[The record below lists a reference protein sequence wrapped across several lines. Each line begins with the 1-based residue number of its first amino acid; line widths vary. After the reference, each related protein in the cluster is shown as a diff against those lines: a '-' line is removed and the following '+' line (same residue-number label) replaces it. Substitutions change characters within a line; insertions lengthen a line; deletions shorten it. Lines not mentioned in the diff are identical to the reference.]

1 MGKFAGKTVIVTG
14 GNTGIGKEIC
24 LKYGMKEAN
33 VVVNYIFNEE
43 AADDVVAHIENLGG
57 KAIKAY
63 GDVTKLDDCKAIIDL
78 AVKSFKKVDVLI
90 NNSGITRDG
99 LMMRMT
105 EEDFD
110 SVINVNLKG
119 TWNMCKSVTRH
130 MMKNRSGSIINI
142 SSVVGIMGN
151 AGQSN
156 YVASKAGVIGL
167 TKSLAKEF
175 GPRGVTVNAVA
186 PGFIETKM
194 TESLTPEVR
203 EAYMAQIPLKKFGS
217 PKDVADAC
225 FFLSS
230 ENAKYITGQ
239 VLSVNGGMI

>member
-14 GNTGIGKEIC
+14 GNTGIGREIC
-24 LKYGMKEAN
+24 LKYGKKKAN
-33 VVVNYIFNEE
+33 VVVNYIFDED
-43 AADDVVAHIENLGG
+43 AANDVVAHIENLGG
-57 KAIKAY
+57 KAIKVY
-63 GDVTKLDDCKAIIDL
+63 GDVTKLDDCKNIVD
-78 AVKSFKKVDVLI
+78 KSIEAFSKIDVLV
-90 NNSGITRDG
+90 NNSGITRDN
-99 LMMRMT
+99 LMMRMS

-156 YVASKAGVIGL
+156 YVASKAGIIGL

-194 TESLTPEVR
+194 TEVLTDEVR
-203 EAYMAQIPLKKFGS
+203 ETYLAQIPLKKFGT
-217 PKDVADAC
+217 PEDIANAC
-225 FFLSS
+225 FFLSTD
-230 ENAKYITGQ
+230 NARYITGQ
-239 VLSVNGGMI
+239 VISVNGGMI